1 MKILFEKTIKIT
13 EQDAKSHIRIDF
25 FVPEGY
31 QKLVIN
37 TSYSPKYEYDMDR
50 CKAFVQKCY
59 INAGR
64 EEDFDALPLS
74 SYLPLSNHISW
85 SIDCP
90 DGYIGT
96 KHLSKP
102 FQKHMISADESS
114 EGFLPTPIRS
124 GQWSVTAS
132 INSIVTESA
141 NITIEV
147 EGYR

>member
-1 MKILFEKTIKIT
+1 MKKLFEKTIKIT
-13 EQDAKSHIRIDF
+13 EQDAKSHICIDF
-25 FVPEGY
+25 FVPDGY
-31 QKLVIN
+31 QKLVID
-37 TSYSPKYEYDMDR
+37 TSYSPKYEYDMAR

-59 INAGR
+59 INADR
-64 EEDFDALPLS
+64 EVDLDLLPTS
-74 SYLPLSNHISW
+74 SYLPLANHVSW

-102 FQKHMISADESS
+102 FQKHTISAEGSS

-124 GQWSVTAS
+124 GKWSVTAS
-132 INSIVTESA
+132 INSIVTPWAE
-141 NITIEV
+141 ITIKV